1 MSSRHCPQENTVARM
16 ARTGLWDESTTRHA
30 RACPMCRE
38 VSAAAVRMLSIAS
51 FDNAAKPS
59 IAQAASAQVAAA
71 QGDIAP
77 LPDASLL
84 WWKHELMQRYMQRE
98 RAARPIR
105 VMEVL
110 TGAVGLL
117 ALLAVLTLG
126 SLLLP
131 DVIETAAAQGSS
143 QLLASAISGGF
154 SVSADALLTGTVLA
168 ALLCAALLYPLW
180 REQ

>member
-1 MSSRHCPQENTVARM
+1 MSSNHCPQENTVARM
-16 ARTGLWDESTTRHA
+16 ARTGMWDEATTRHA

-51 FDNAAKPS
+51 FDEDP
-59 IAQAASAQVAAA
+59 QRVSADVVA
-71 QGDIAP
+71 AP

-84 WWKHELMQRYMQRE
+84 WWKHELMQRYKQRE

-117 ALLAVLTLG
+117 ALLAVLTLAG
-126 SLLLP
+126 LLLP

-154 SVSADALLTGTVLA
+154 SLSPDTLLTGTVLA
-168 ALLCAALLYPLW
+168 ALLGAALLYPLW